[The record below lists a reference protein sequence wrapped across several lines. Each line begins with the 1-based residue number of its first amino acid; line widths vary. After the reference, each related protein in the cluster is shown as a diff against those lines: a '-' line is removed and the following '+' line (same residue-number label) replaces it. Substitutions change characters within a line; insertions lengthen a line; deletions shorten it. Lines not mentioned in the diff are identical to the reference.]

1 MDIKIRPCRGDF
13 FLKINKRACTS
24 IRHSNWVNNALALKT
39 ILKFLFLPIP
49 PSGRHEIHCQMFER
63 LFVVEHYSRNILV
76 KWASFYSIIIKIFR
90 FIRNFVKVG
99 RELLVQVNLFQK
111 ASFLH
116 QVTHNMTRD
125 CSLNSPKKFRTCCV
139 QKLVFVLT
147 FKTIFV
153 HNLSELV
160 FFREFNEQSLV
171 LF

>member
-1 MDIKIRPCRGDF
+1 M
-13 FLKINKRACTS
+13 
-24 IRHSNWVNNALALKT
+24 
-39 ILKFLFLPIP
+39 
-49 PSGRHEIHCQMFER
+49 
-63 LFVVEHYSRNILV
+63 
-76 KWASFYSIIIKIFR
+76 
-90 FIRNFVKVG
+90 KVG

-171 LF
+171 LFWVNWFKNERFWHKLTLNQKIYINLGFADWKSSMFPWSLFMAFNERVRNKHGNKKSSWVF